1 MSKVSRA
8 QAGIQAVAPPGQEK
22 GDNTMNKRFETI
34 HATMTKDEKFCWSM
48 LSALGRS
55 DEAYRPIAKQVF
67 EGTLTMAQANL
78 WLDTKHGVVQT
89 TV

>member
-1 MSKVSRA
+1 MKKTTTTTTTKPTA
-8 QAGIQAVAPPGQEK
+8 AA
-22 GDNTMNKRFETI
+22 KRFETI
-34 HATMTKDEKFCWSM
+34 HATMTKDEKICWSM